1 MIRVTVAAT
10 MGMLLMGSVAASA
23 TPTTGHIKAVVVK
36 VAPVATG
43 GAYVTLS
50 AIAPNSSRMTA
61 RQLPVRYAWD
71 LTTDGVFETPLS
83 VNPMTT
89 QYYGPT
95 ASGMVTAT
103 LRAIGGATSRGQISH
118 VSFSLITSPAT
129 PLLKAVVVKVAH
141 VATGG
146 AYVTLSVI
154 TPSAGKNTAT
164 VVPMRY
170 SWDLTTDGVFETP
183 LSVNPTITQFYAQT
197 ASGFVTATVK
207 RIGDSPIHG
216 AIGSVTFSM
225 LP

>member
-36 VAPVATG
+36 VAP
-43 GAYVTLS
+43 
-50 AIAPNSSRMTA
+50 
-61 RQLPVRYAWD
+61 
-71 LTTDGVFETPLS
+71 
-83 VNPMTT
+83 
-89 QYYGPT
+89 
-95 ASGMVTAT
+95 
-103 LRAIGGATSRGQISH
+103 
-118 VSFSLITSPAT
+118 
-129 PLLKAVVVKVAH
+129 